1 MQKLAM
7 GARIRQLRLGAGIS
21 LRELARRAKISP
33 SFLSEI
39 ESGSHYPTAPVLERI
54 AVELKATA
62 VDLQKLDS
70 RSSLSDLRRLLKVD
84 PGWGVVF
91 EALAAGGQN
100 GNLTPYKVLKKLGKQ
115 K

>member
-1 MQKLAM
+1 MNKLAM
-7 GARIRQLRLGAGIS
+7 GERIRQLRLEEKIS
-21 LRELARRAKISP
+21 LRELARRAEISP

-39 ESGSHYPTAPVLERI
+39 ENGSHYPTAPVLERI

-62 VDLQKLDS
+62 VDLQQLDS

-84 PGWGVVF
+84 PGWGAVF
-91 EALAAGGQN
+91 EAIAAGGRN
-100 GNLTPYKVLKKLGKQ
+100 GNLTPSGVLKKLGKQ

>member
-7 GARIRQLRLGAGIS
+7 GERIRQLRLDEGIS
-21 LRELARRAKISP
+21 LRELARRADISP
-33 SFLSEI
+33 SFLSLI
-39 ESGSHYPTAPVLERI
+39 ENGSHYPSGTVLERI
-54 AVELKATA
+54 AAELKATA

-70 RSSLSDLRRLLKVD
+70 RSSLSDLRRLLKAD
-84 PGWGVVF
+84 PGWGAVF

-100 GNLTPYKVLKKLGKQ
+100 GTLTPSGVLKKLGKQ